1 MAVSD
6 HHGDE
11 HLPPWRPQYN
21 TPSPREGFC
30 RVTTSRRDLAAH
42 VIVFGEIRAACLTFK
57 AQQAG
62 CECEALVDVID
73 LYPFTYYQSRS
84 LTLRGH
90 HQARYLKF
98 VSSST
103 RDGFNSTPASIK
115 KKKKKKRY
123 LEPGSQYVVPR
134 TRSGGGA
141 VGQPATLSKSMPQSL
156 AGNWCSGVAAFDTWS
171 LSDAHGDSNENPDP
185 DDTYGFEENS
195 LSDSDR
201 TADAARDNVGMS
213 DTF

>member
-6 HHGDE
+6 HHGDD

-115 KKKKKKRY
+115 KKKKKTLFGAWIAICSTSDKERW
-123 LEPGSQYVVPR
+123 R
-134 TRSGGGA
+134 RSRPTSYTQQEHSS
-141 VGQPATLSKSMPQSL
+141 VFS
-156 AGNWCSGVAAFDTWS
+156 W
-171 LSDAHGDSNENPDP
+171 
-185 DDTYGFEENS
+185 
-195 LSDSDR
+195 
-201 TADAARDNVGMS
+201 
-213 DTF
+213 